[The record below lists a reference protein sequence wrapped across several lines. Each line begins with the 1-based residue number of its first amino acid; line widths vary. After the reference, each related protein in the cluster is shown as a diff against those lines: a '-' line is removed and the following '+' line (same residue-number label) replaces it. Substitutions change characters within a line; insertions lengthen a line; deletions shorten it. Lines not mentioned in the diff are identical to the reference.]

1 MARENH
7 ILPQLKDLSTTAKSD
22 NPFVED
28 ARTFVSTDNIGLI
41 QAISARNMQK
51 INSRIPAAKGHAKW
65 LWLGSAILLLTSL
78 LLYLGFSGTKEKNVQ
93 QNYHSR
99 NITPGQYQNDFTL
112 SMNHNSDDRFRP
124 NYQETKS
131 LEKNMLNAFNE
142 KEVDEI
148 DSEDSKMEDAILED
162 DTKMGEEENPYA
174 DDNATYK
181 PLSGEKFKDKQ
192 NSSLDRDANTPLKFA
207 KAIVAK
213 QENYYVFS
221 EGKSFAYNM
230 SEMPQYRG
238 GKSKIESDLH
248 ANLSKANYPGS
259 FDKKVNAVLTFV
271 VDSRGK
277 VKDIKVIGT
286 PNTQIKTEI
295 ISAVN
300 KLGTWSKSSKS
311 GKKGSLYY
319 EIMLSFH

>member
-1 MARENH
+1 MAKENH
-7 ILPQLKDLSTTAKSD
+7 ILPQLKDLNSTAKSD

-28 ARTFVSTDNIGLI
+28 TRTFVNADNIGLI

-51 INSRIPAAKGHAKW
+51 INARIPDTKGHTKW
-65 LWLGSAILLLTSL
+65 LWLGSSILLLTSV
-78 LLYLGFSGTKEKNVQ
+78 LLYFASPNFKVPEAKQKYQVKNI
-93 QNYHSR
+93 S
-99 NITPGQYQNDFTL
+99 PGQYQNDFTI
-112 SMNHNSDDRFRP
+112 SFNTSTDDKFRP
-124 NYQETKS
+124 NYHQSKGSIKE
-131 LEKNMLNAFNE
+131 LNDNY
-142 KEVDEI
+142 K
-148 DSEDSKMEDAILED
+148 
-162 DTKMGEEENPYA
+162 EEENIDTE
-174 DDNATYK
+174 DDNNSHDIKTENHQNTEKQENPYLDDNTNYQ
-181 PLSGEKFKDKQ
+181 PLSGEKFNTNQK
-192 NSSLDRDANTPLKFA
+192 SELDRDASIPLKFS
-207 KAIVAK
+207 KAVVAK
-213 QENYYVFS
+213 QENYYVFT
-221 EGKSFAYNM
+221 EGKTFSYNM

-248 ANLSKANYPGS
+248 ANLSKANFPGS

-295 ISAVN
+295 IKAVN
-300 KLGTWSKSSKS
+300 GLSTWSKSSKS